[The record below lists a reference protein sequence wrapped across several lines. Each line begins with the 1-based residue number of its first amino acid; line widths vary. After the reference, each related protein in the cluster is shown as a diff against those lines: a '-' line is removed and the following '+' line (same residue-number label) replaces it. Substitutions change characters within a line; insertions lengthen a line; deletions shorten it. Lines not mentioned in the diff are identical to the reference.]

1 MSISKS
7 CGNDMDNEMTEF
19 EQLERR
25 LFDLLYFRNRV
36 LQELIDIAFSDLTDV
51 VEIKD
56 GNMTLREDAVI
67 DSGIQ
72 VTATKDGLKVSA
84 PYRMKA
90 LDLLGKIYVLDEKE
104 NQLKVKIYAEQ
115 LKVKQMMQ
123 QINIEKNL

>member
-1 MSISKS
+1 MSIFKS

-25 LFDLLYFRNRV
+25 LFDRLYFRNRV
-36 LQELIDIAFSDLTDV
+36 LQEIIDMAFVDIFDLIEV
-51 VEIKD
+51 
-56 GNMTLREDAVI
+56 REDGLWIKEGAVF

-72 VTATKDGLKVSA
+72 VTMTKDSLKVTA

-90 LDLLGKIYVLDEKE
+90 LDLLGKIYVLDEYE
-104 NQLKVKIYAEQ
+104 DSLKNKVEAEQ

-123 QINIEKNL
+123 QLDIE

>member
-7 CGNDMDNEMTEF
+7 CGNAMDNKNAEF

-25 LFDLLYFRNRV
+25 LFDHLYFKSMII
-36 LQELIDIAFSDLTDV
+36 QELIDIAFSDLTDV
-51 VEIKD
+51 VEIKN

-72 VTATKDGLKVSA
+72 VTMTKDSLKVTA
-84 PYRMKA
+84 PYKMKA